1 MTSWS
6 CSGVFDHPDVLGDA
20 LPSLAPNSENLKVS
34 RLLTEK
40 IPKLIACQKLQ
51 NAKIVQARSPYM
63 FLYDLNLREGL
74 KAKKR
79 VTGLVLAV
87 ILSFVGELVHFVA
100 L

>member
-20 LPSLAPNSENLKVS
+20 LSSLAPNSENLKVS
-34 RLLTEK
+34 RLATK

-51 NAKIVQARSPYM
+51 NAKIDQTRSPYI
-63 FLYDLNLREGL
+63 FLSDLNLREGL

-100 L
+100 I